1 MTAGVCLVV
10 SGLTAAVAL
19 FTMSYFQ
26 QELRKTITAQQFVLV
41 SSIAENLD
49 ENLGVAQGE
58 LAQIAKR
65 LPPGILPDAGRAHG
79 FLEAQSEHKATFD
92 NSIGLYSRRGDLI
105 AELPSVPGHR
115 GNNHAFRAY
124 IEKTLRTGKPFIS
137 APFFCS
143 KESRHPVVAMT
154 APIIDPAGE
163 VVGVLAGCIDLTGHS
178 FLGKIAQ
185 TRIGKSGYLYLFD
198 TDRTLI
204 MHPDQEIILTKD
216 VPPGVNEGFDK
227 SITGFEGTVKT
238 VNRKREPVLA
248 SFKHLEK
255 TNWILAANYPV
266 AEAYAAIDMAKRR
279 LSIFLLSA
287 LSLSV
292 GGLWCYLKLL
302 TSPLGSFTDHVRSL
316 AGKKG
321 AERFLANDRDD
332 EIGVLAQAFNSLVR
346 DLDAEREALA
356 EAQCMAQVGNW
367 EMDLG
372 TGRVTLSE
380 EMYRIAGLDRAA
392 FDGTREAFFALFHP
406 DEREGVERAAHK
418 ALQGGTACAME
429 HRLVQPGG
437 KERTVHCIGK
447 VSFGKDG
454 LPFRMFGTAQDV
466 TQRKQAE
473 LERLKV
479 VEALRESE
487 ERFRQMAEHCQEV
500 FFIISSDMSTMIYIN
515 PAYETLW
522 QMSCRSLYERP
533 SSFTDIIHEEDRTR
547 VFAALERQRTHG
559 EPLDQ
564 TYRIVRADRTVR
576 WIHDRTYPVRAESG
590 EVYRYVGLAEDVTKQ
605 KLAEEQIL
613 KMRQVVEQ
621 SSIAIVITDLA
632 GNIEYVN
639 PKFTQLTGYCS
650 GEAVGQNPRILK
662 SGRMPAHFYAQLWKQ
677 LEAGEWRGE
686 ILNKKKNDELYWEAA
701 SISPLKNSAGEI
713 THYLG
718 LKEDISDRKR
728 MEMELAKHA
737 LFASLR
743 AEFGVALGQHQ
754 GQGEVLERCA
764 GLLVQYL
771 DAALVRIWTLNEAEQ
786 LLQMQAGAGRHTDMD
801 GQWAQVPVGTS
812 MIGMI
817 ARQRRP
823 HLSCDLPN
831 DPLFGDGEWA
841 RREGMTA
848 FAGYPLM
855 VGDRLMGV
863 MGAFARAA
871 LPAEILQELG
881 SLAVRM
887 SHYLERMRSH
897 EALKEAKLFIE
908 STMDS
913 ITDIFFVFDLNGSM
927 IGWNKSFCRISGY
940 DEQELAAKKA
950 ADFFSGVDVGRV
962 AQTIERVYREGTSK
976 VEASFI
982 TKDGRQILCEFSG
995 STLKDARGNL
1005 IGFSGTGRDISERK
1019 RAEQALQEQAQ
1030 LIRVIIDTMPAGI
1043 SRIGRDLRYLMVN
1056 KRYEERFGKP
1066 AQWLLG
1072 RHVREVIGEE
1082 AWEISRPNIEKVLRG
1097 VPASFVHQLTAPD
1110 GAKLWLN
1117 VSLVPFLD
1125 SEGKSS
1131 GYVTHVIDVTAA
1143 REAAKELQMAKETAD
1158 EASRMKSEFLAN
1170 MSHEIRTPMNGVIGM
1185 TDLLLETDLN
1195 QEQMEYA
1202 QAVKSSAAALLTV
1215 INDIL
1220 DFSKIEAS
1228 KLDLENVDFQLRES
1242 LGNMLRTLAYLASEK
1257 GLELASRISPEV
1269 PDALVGDPGRLRQV
1283 ILNLLSNAVKFTETG
1298 EVVLSVSC
1306 EPGGAHE
1313 ACLHFEVSDTGIGI
1327 PVQKQQ
1333 KIFAPFFQADAS
1345 ATRSYG
1351 GTGLGLT
1358 ISQRLVEMMGGRI
1371 WVESAL
1377 GRGSA
1382 FHFTVRVGLPRGL
1395 SARRLPAEPEFLRD
1409 LSVLVVDDNATNR
1422 RILEEMLTNWGM
1434 RPATAASG
1442 QEALGMMAEARLS
1455 KAPYRLLLLD
1465 VGMPEMD
1472 GFELVRRIKAGPE
1485 HDGAAIMMLTSV
1497 DQRGEAAR
1505 CRELG
1510 ISAYLIKPVGESSL
1524 MDAMLAALGK
1534 TLAGPDRSAATLP
1547 CAPVCAVSA
1556 TILLAEDNPINQRVA
1571 VRLLEK
1577 RGHTVIVAANGRDAV
1592 ALVAGRGEH
1601 PFDLVLMDLQM
1612 PEMDGFEATALI
1624 RAKERRAGGHLP
1636 IIALT
1641 AHAMKGDEQR
1651 CLGAGMDGYLAKPL
1665 RSKDLLAAIDS
1676 ALRTKTQTAPQADQA
1691 GPGTGAAG
1699 KAAWSFD

>member
-1 MTAGVCLVV
+1 
-10 SGLTAAVAL
+10 L
-19 FTMSYFQ
+19 FTLSYFQ

-58 LAQIAKR
+58 LAQIAKQ
-65 LPPGILPDAGRAHG
+65 LPPGILQDAGRAQS

-92 NSIGLYSRRGDLI
+92 NSISLYSRRGDLI
-105 AELPSVPGHR
+105 AEVPLVPGPK
-115 GNNHAFRAY
+115 GKTRAIY
-124 IEKTLRTGKPFIS
+124 DPIDKTLSTGKPVIS

-143 KESRHPVVAMT
+143 KQSRHPVVAMT
-154 APIIDPAGE
+154 TPIIDSAGE
-163 VVGVLAGCIDLTGHS
+163 VVGVLAGSIDLTGHS

-185 TRIGKSGYLYLFD
+185 TSIGKNGYLYLFD

-204 MHPDQEIILTKD
+204 MHPDREIILTKD
-216 VPPGVNEGFDK
+216 VPPGVNAGFDK
-227 SITGFEGTVKT
+227 AVTGFEGTEET

-248 SFKHLEK
+248 TFKHLER
-255 TNWILAANYPV
+255 TNWILAANYPA
-266 AEAYAAIDMAKRR
+266 AEAYAAIDTAKRR

-292 GGLWCYLKLL
+292 GFLWCYLKLL
-302 TSPLGSFTDHVRSL
+302 TSPLRSFTDHVRSL

-321 AERFLANDRDD
+321 AERFLANDRGD
-332 EIGVLAQAFNSLVR
+332 EIGVLAEAFNSLVR

-367 EMDLG
+367 ELDLG
-372 TGRVTLSE
+372 TGRITLSE
-380 EMYRIAGLDRAA
+380 EMYRIAGLDRNG
-392 FDGTREAFFALFHP
+392 FDATREAFFALFHP
-406 DEREGVERAAHK
+406 DEREDVERAAHK
-418 ALQGGTACAME
+418 ALRGGTPCAME

-437 KERTVHCIGK
+437 MERTVHCIAK

-454 LPFRMFGTAQDV
+454 LPFRMFGTAQDI
-466 TQRKQAE
+466 TQRRQAE

-479 VEALRESE
+479 GEALRESE

-500 FFIISSDMSTMIYIN
+500 FFIISRDLGTMIYIN

-522 QMSCRSLYERP
+522 QMSCQSLYERP
-533 SSFTDIIHEEDRTR
+533 LSFTDIIHEEDRTR
-547 VFAALERQRTHG
+547 VFAALERQRTSG
-559 EPLDQ
+559 KPLDQ

-613 KMRQVVEQ
+613 KMKQVVEQ
-621 SSIAIVITDLA
+621 ISVSILITDLA
-632 GNIEYVN
+632 GIIEYVN
-639 PKFTQLTGYCS
+639 PKFTQLTGYTC

-662 SGRMPAHFYAQLWKQ
+662 SGRMSAHFYAQLWEK
-677 LEAGEWRGE
+677 LGTGEWRGE
-686 ILNKKKNDELYWEAA
+686 ILNKKKNGELYWEAA

-743 AEFGVALGQHQ
+743 AEFGVALGQNH
-754 GQGEVLERCA
+754 GLGEVLKRCA

-786 LLQMQAGAGRHTDMD
+786 LLEMQASAGSHTDID
-801 GQWAQVPVGTS
+801 GHWARVPVGNS
-812 MIGMI
+812 VIGMI

-823 HLSCDLPN
+823 HLTCDLPN
-831 DPLFGDGEWA
+831 DPLIGDGQWA
-841 RREGMTA
+841 EREGMTA

-855 VGDRLMGV
+855 VGDRLVGV
-863 MGAFARAA
+863 MGAFARVA

-881 SLAVRM
+881 SLADRM
-887 SHYLERMRSH
+887 AHYLERMRSY

-908 STMDS
+908 STLDS
-913 ITDIFFVFDLNGSM
+913 ITDIFFVCDLNGSI

-940 DEQELAAKKA
+940 DEQELASKKP
-950 ADFFSGVDVGRV
+950 ADFFSGEDSDRV
-962 AQTIERVYREGTSK
+962 AENIERIYREGTAK

-982 TKDGRQILCEFSG
+982 TKDGRQILCEFNG

-1019 RAEQALQEQAQ
+1019 RDEQALQEQAQ
-1030 LIRVIIDTMPAGI
+1030 LIRVIIDIMPACI
-1043 SRIGRDLRYLMVN
+1043 SRIDRDLRYLMVN
-1056 KRYEERFGKP
+1056 RRYEERFGKP
-1066 AQWLLG
+1066 TQWLLG
-1072 RHVREVIGEE
+1072 RHVREVIGED
-1082 AWEISRPNIEKVLRG
+1082 AWEIARPNIEKVLSG
-1097 VPASFVHQLTAPD
+1097 VPASFVHRMTAPD
-1110 GAKLWLN
+1110 GASLWLKA
-1117 VSLVPFLD
+1117 SLVPFLD
-1125 SEGKSS
+1125 SEGRCS

-1195 QEQMEYA
+1195 PEQTEYA
-1202 QAVKSSAAALLTV
+1202 QAVKSSAASLLTV

-1242 LGNMLRTLAYLASEK
+1242 LGNILRTLAYLASEK

-1298 EVVLSVSC
+1298 EVVLSVSS
-1306 EPGGAHE
+1306 EPGGADE
-1313 ACLHFEVSDTGIGI
+1313 ACLHFVVTDTGIGI
-1327 PVQKQQ
+1327 PVEKQL
-1333 KIFAPFFQADAS
+1333 KIFAPFFQSDAS
-1345 ATRSYG
+1345 ATRRYG

-1358 ISQRLVEMMGGRI
+1358 ISARLVEMMGGRI
-1371 WVESAL
+1371 WVESAI

-1395 SARRLPAEPEFLRD
+1395 PARELPA
-1409 LSVLVVDDNATNR
+1409 AT
-1422 RILEEMLTNWGM
+1422 
-1434 RPATAASG
+1434 
-1442 QEALGMMAEARLS
+1442 
-1455 KAPYRLLLLD
+1455 
-1465 VGMPEMD
+1465 V
-1472 GFELVRRIKAGPE
+1472 
-1485 HDGAAIMMLTSV
+1485 
-1497 DQRGEAAR
+1497 
-1505 CRELG
+1505 
-1510 ISAYLIKPVGESSL
+1510 
-1524 MDAMLAALGK
+1524 
-1534 TLAGPDRSAATLP
+1534 P
-1547 CAPVCAVSA
+1547 CAPVHPASA

-1592 ALVAGRGEH
+1592 AAIAGQGEH

-1624 RAKERRAGGHLP
+1624 RAEERCSGGHLP

-1651 CLGAGMDGYLAKPL
+1651 CLRAGMDGYLAKPL

-1676 ALRTKTQTAPQADQA
+1676 ALSTKVQTAPEAHQA
-1691 GPGTGAAG
+1691 GPGTGVAG
-1699 KAAWSFD
+1699 DTV